1 MIKAITKN
9 LAIFGLIGTL
19 GFSLSGCG
27 STTSEYSDD
36 NNVTVEIDSHSD
48 ENISETKY
56 FDVGEHLFFKRYY
69 LGGTIY
75 AEDITGSSISIPEG
89 YSVYD
94 IENFNQEYGR
104 ASQTGG
110 YDVWFLNDV
119 PVEAEKVYNEVLEIY
134 DYSEPGTPVLEKSDA
149 AVQKV
154 K

>member
-1 MIKAITKN
+1 METITKK
-9 LAIFGLIGTL
+9 LAVFGLIGTL
-19 GFSLSGCG
+19 GFSLPGCG

-36 NNVTVEIDSHSD
+36 DNVAVETDSTDD
-48 ENISETKY
+48 EKASETKY
-56 FDVGEHLFFKRYY
+56 FDVGEHLYFERYY
-69 LGGTIY
+69 LGRTIY
-75 AEDITGSSISIPEG
+75 AENITGGSVSIPEG

-94 IENFNQEYGR
+94 IENFTYPYRYG
-104 ASQTGG
+104 SETGG

>member
-1 MIKAITKN
+1 MMKAITKN
-9 LAIFGLIGTL
+9 LAVFGLASTL

-27 STTSEYSDD
+27 VTSDSAD
-36 NNVTVEIDSHSD
+36 VTKESSASEEIEDIDIEES
-48 ENISETKY
+48 KY
-56 FDVGEHLFFKRYY
+56 FDVGEHLFFERYY
-69 LGGTIY
+69 LASSVNSQDIAGG
-75 AEDITGSSISIPEG
+75 SVSIPEG

-94 IENFNQEYGR
+94 IENFTYPYRYG
-104 ASQTGG
+104 SETGG

-149 AVQKV
+149 TVQKV

>member
-1 MIKAITKN
+1 MKSIIKKLSLCATV
-9 LAIFGLIGTL
+9 GTL
-19 GFSLSGCG
+19 GMSSFVGCG
-27 STTSEYSDD
+27 HSEDTAKEEA
-36 NNVTVEIDSHSD
+36 VTEESSQEEVTD
-48 ENISETKY
+48 TKY
-56 FDVGEHLFFKRYY
+56 FDVGEHLFFERYY
-69 LGGTIY
+69 LTSSADSQDIAGG
-75 AEDITGSSISIPEG
+75 SVSIPEG

-94 IENFNQEYGR
+94 IENFIRPYRYG
-104 ASQTGG
+104 SETGG

>member
-1 MIKAITKN
+1 MSIVKKLSLYATIS
-9 LAIFGLIGTL
+9 TL
-19 GFSLSGCG
+19 GMSTFVGCG
-27 STTSEYSDD
+27 HSEDTNQEEVIAEESSKEQED
-36 NNVTVEIDSHSD
+36 VTEI
-48 ENISETKY
+48 KY
-56 FDVGEHLFFKRYY
+56 FDVGEHLFFERYY
-69 LGGTIY
+69 LTSSVDSQDIAGG
-75 AEDITGSSISIPEG
+75 SVSIPEG

-94 IENFNQEYGR
+94 IENFTRPYRYG
-104 ASQTGG
+104 SETGG